1 MKKTIL
7 LMSLMALTVTACKK
21 AENSKV
27 VVDTGD
33 SGKVEVDSVKV
44 DTLLLDVD
52 TIETKD
58 TLK

>member
-7 LMSLMALTVTACKK
+7 VMGLMALTVMACKK
-21 AENSKV
+21 AEDSKV
-27 VVDTGD
+27 VVDTND
-33 SGKVEVDSVKV
+33 SAQVEVDSVKV

-52 TIETKD
+52 TVKVKD

>member
-7 LMSLMALTVTACKK
+7 VMSLMALTVMACKK
-21 AENSKV
+21 VEDSKA
-27 VVDTGD
+27 VVDTND
-33 SGKVEVDSVKV
+33 STQVEVDSIKV

-52 TIETKD
+52 TVEVKD

>member
-7 LMSLMALTVTACKK
+7 VMSLMALTVMACNK
-21 AENSKV
+21 AEDSKV
-27 VVDTGD
+27 VVNTND
-33 SGKVEVDSVKV
+33 SAHAEVDSVKV

-52 TIETKD
+52 TVEVKD